1 MRMAR
6 GLSTIGWSQRS
17 RDSTPSAWW
26 TARNSSGRKQN
37 TLKAES
43 KVLLVWHVADVKE
56 WCRSCELCAQRKMPN
71 PKLRAPE
78 VNVQAGYPMHLVATN
93 NQRPLQESSFGISPI
108 FVTADYFTC

>member
-1 MRMAR
+1 
-6 GLSTIGWSQRS
+6 
-17 RDSTPSAWW
+17 
-26 TARNSSGRKQN
+26 
-37 TLKAES
+37 
-43 KVLLVWHVADVKE
+43 
-56 WCRSCELCAQRKMPN
+56 MPN